1 MTLPLFGAGDD
12 PGPDFAAL
20 LHRTGRAGPA
30 NLPDPLPGVKGPLHG
45 GAGPLPGGASPF
57 YGTAGP
63 LHGGEGPLPGGGVR
77 HGTTCLAIRGADGV
91 VMAGDRRVTSG
102 NLISHHAIEKVFPAD
117 RHSGVAIA
125 GAAGPATE
133 MVRLFQLQ
141 LEHYEKVE
149 GKPISLEGKANQ
161 LSQMIRGNLP
171 AAMQGLAVVPI
182 FAGYDMAE
190 GRGRIFEYDITGG
203 RYEEKDYAA
212 TGSGALH
219 AGTVIKLGLT
229 DGMEAGPVV
238 DLALEAMAVAAEED
252 AATGGPDPLRGIYPV
267 VAAIGA
273 EGYARLDD
281 DDLRRRSD
289 DLMSRRRSLGA
300 GEGAG

>member
-20 LHRTGRAGPA
+20 LRRTGRAEPVG
-30 NLPDPLPGVKGPLHG
+30 LPGPLPGAG
-45 GAGPLPGGASPF
+45 GPLPGGKNPF
-57 YGTAGP
+57 TGTEGS
-63 LHGGEGPLPGGGVR
+63 LLGGEVR
-77 HGTTCLAIRGADGV
+77 HGTTCLAIRCADGV
-91 VMAGDRRVTSG
+91 IMAGDRRVTSG

-149 GKPISLEGKANQ
+149 GTPISLEGKANQ
-161 LSQMIRGNLP
+161 LGQMIRGNLP

-182 FAGYDMAE
+182 FAGYDLAD

-212 TGSGALH
+212 AGSGALH
-219 AGTVIKLGLT
+219 AGTVVKLGLR
-229 DGMEAGPVV
+229 DAMEAGPVV

-281 DDLRRRSD
+281 DELRRRSD
-289 DLMSRRRSLGA
+289 ALMSRRQSTGT
-300 GEGAG
+300 GTGP

>member
-1 MTLPLFGAGDD
+1 MTLPVFGAGDD

-20 LHRTGRAGPA
+20 LRRTGRAGPA
-30 NLPDPLPGVKGPLHG
+30 TLP
-45 GAGPLPGGASPF
+45 GPLPGAK
-57 YGTAGP
+57 
-63 LHGGEGPLPGGGVR
+63 GPLPGAQGPLLGAEGSLYGAEIR
-77 HGTTCLAIRGADGV
+77 HGTTCLAVRCAGGV

-149 GKPISLEGKANQ
+149 GTPISLEGKANQ
-161 LSQMIRGNLP
+161 LGQMIRGNLP

-182 FAGYDMAE
+182 FAGFDLAE
-190 GRGRIFEYDITGG
+190 GRGRIFEYDVTGG

-219 AGTVIKLGLT
+219 AGTVVKLGLQE
-229 DGMEAGPVV
+229 GMEEGPVV

-267 VAAIGA
+267 VAVIGA
-273 EGYARLDD
+273 EGYSRLDD
-281 DDLRRRSD
+281 DELRRRSD
-289 DLMSRRRSLGA
+289 DLMSRRRTPAA
-300 GEGAG
+300 GEGAA